1 MQCYTSISFSKR
13 QCLASSDQES
23 SHLGLDACCLV
34 VLEILTNRT
43 PLEIIDTHTVYYIT
57 ITSFECSNSF
67 SSLNTS
73 QPSQLPLTSTPA
85 KKISNAFAK
94 KNSPKKLKILNLNF
108 QSMMNKIQEFHC
120 LLDIEDPDIV
130 IGTESWLNSDISSSE
145 VFPNNYQSFRADR
158 KAKGKRG
165 GGVFVLVKNNLICSE
180 QPQFQTKCELIWVK
194 LEITGHR
201 PLFIAAYYRPS
212 EDDFES
218 LQELQNSIN
227 QVRGHSD
234 NVWVLGDFNL
244 PKLIWPE
251 SIPEFKPGCST
262 NPIYDLFL
270 DTLNDYNFTQVV
282 TEPTRLGNI
291 LDLFLT
297 TNPTLITE
305 VKCSPGLGDHDLISA
320 EALLKPT
327 LQKQKPRRAMIFR
340 KADWPKLKSK
350 MKVYQQTFMSTHF
363 GKTAEELWTDFT
375 TTLDKLSQECIP
387 TKLIRGK
394 SSLPWITQEIKRL
407 IRKRDSLYT
416 NFKKT
421 GRHDIKTQFQTLRQQ
436 IKKKIKASY
445 QAYLNNLLGIT
456 NEEDKCDSKKLFSFL
471 KNSRRDQQGTPP
483 LKHDNILHTDTKTK
497 ANLFNN
503 QFNSVFT
510 PKEPLSLK
518 RLAKM
523 RVQDLKIA
531 GGLPLDT
538 DTDTLP
544 DATTCMPE
552 IDISE
557 NGLLKLLKNL
567 KPGKAAGPDGLKPL
581 LLRELREEIAPI
593 FKVIYDRSLVTG
605 KLPADWMKA
614 NVMPVFKKGDKSLAS
629 NYRPISLTC
638 ILCKVLEHIIASN
651 IAKHLDRQGLMYDLQ
666 HGFRERRSCE
676 TQLAMLIEDLARN
689 ASLGKQT
696 DIILLDFSKAFDKVN
711 HSKLLWKLHQ
721 YGIRGHVLG
730 WIRAFLGSR
739 SQQVVIDGEESES
752 VPVTSGVPQ
761 GSVLGPI
768 LFLVYINDLP
778 DEVRSQVRLFADD
791 TALYLTMES
800 EDDSSALQNDLD
812 ILSAWE
818 SRWDMEFNPSKCQVV
833 HVAGS
838 KGPVNKTNY
847 VLHGQV
853 LESVTSARYLG
864 VDISS
869 NLSWKTHVDRITGN
883 ANRTL
888 GFIRRNIKTKMS
900 KVRER
905 AYNSLVRP
913 QLEYASAVWDPHNK
927 KYISQIE
934 QIQRRAARWTVGNF
948 DRHAS
953 VTRIVQNLGWRSLD
967 QRRADARLCLFF
979 KVIHGL
985 VAVPLP
991 DYVQYSNR
999 ISRYCHS
1006 MTFRQVYTSRDYY
1019 KYSFFPLAIVQWN
1032 SLPESVASLQ
1042 NLEAFKA
1049 AVCKLQHSR
1058 P

>member
-1 MQCYTSISFSKR
+1 
-13 QCLASSDQES
+13 
-23 SHLGLDACCLV
+23 
-34 VLEILTNRT
+34 
-43 PLEIIDTHTVYYIT
+43 
-57 ITSFECSNSF
+57 
-67 SSLNTS
+67 
-73 QPSQLPLTSTPA
+73 
-85 KKISNAFAK
+85 
-94 KNSPKKLKILNLNF
+94 
-108 QSMMNKIQEFHC
+108 
-120 LLDIEDPDIV
+120 
-130 IGTESWLNSDISSSE
+130 
-145 VFPNNYQSFRADR
+145 
-158 KAKGKRG
+158 
-165 GGVFVLVKNNLICSE
+165 
-180 QPQFQTKCELIWVK
+180 
-194 LEITGHR
+194 
-201 PLFIAAYYRPS
+201 
-212 EDDFES
+212 
-218 LQELQNSIN
+218 
-227 QVRGHSD
+227 
-234 NVWVLGDFNL
+234 
-244 PKLIWPE
+244 
-251 SIPEFKPGCST
+251 
-262 NPIYDLFL
+262 
-270 DTLNDYNFTQVV
+270 
-282 TEPTRLGNI
+282 
-291 LDLFLT
+291 
-297 TNPTLITE
+297 
-305 VKCSPGLGDHDLISA
+305 
-320 EALLKPT
+320 
-327 LQKQKPRRAMIFR
+327 
-340 KADWPKLKSK
+340 
-350 MKVYQQTFMSTHF
+350 
-363 GKTAEELWTDFT
+363 
-375 TTLDKLSQECIP
+375 
-387 TKLIRGK
+387 
-394 SSLPWITQEIKRL
+394 
-407 IRKRDSLYT
+407 
-416 NFKKT
+416 
-421 GRHDIKTQFQTLRQQ
+421 
-436 IKKKIKASY
+436 
-445 QAYLNNLLGIT
+445 
-456 NEEDKCDSKKLFSFL
+456 
-471 KNSRRDQQGTPP
+471 
-483 LKHDNILHTDTKTK
+483 
-497 ANLFNN
+497 
-503 QFNSVFT
+503 
-510 PKEPLSLK
+510 
-518 RLAKM
+518 
-523 RVQDLKIA
+523 
-531 GGLPLDT
+531 
-538 DTDTLP
+538 
-544 DATTCMPE
+544 
-552 IDISE
+552 
-557 NGLLKLLKNL
+557 
-567 KPGKAAGPDGLKPL
+567 
-581 LLRELREEIAPI
+581 
-593 FKVIYDRSLVTG
+593 
-605 KLPADWMKA
+605 
-614 NVMPVFKKGDKSLAS
+614 MPVFKKGDKSLAS

-730 WIRAFLGSR
+730 WIRAYLGSR

-833 HVAGS
+833 HVTGS

-869 NLSWKTHVDRITGN
+869 NISWKTHVDRITGN

-953 VTRIVQNLGWRSLD
+953 VTRIVQDLGWRSLD